1 MNRFPNPIECDEG
14 VTAACF
20 DTSLSHDIATALIK
34 CAGRHC
40 KWHAGDL
47 YCDLTW
53 MSKGIQRLALGER
66 VGVYRYAIGVRDSG
80 VDGPQFTKARVTE
93 NNARDYR
100 ALFIFEAKEV
110 VRHGT
115 KYIHQTLYRVNAAKM
130 KLWLDEHFDECG
142 TQLTSEFHTKED

>member
-1 MNRFPNPIECDEG
+1 MKNLIEVDESK
-14 VTAACF
+14 TSACF
-20 DTSLSHDIATALIK
+20 NTSLSHDIVTILIK

-53 MSKGIQRLALGER
+53 MSQAVQRLALGER
-66 VGVYRYAIGVRDSG
+66 EGVYRYALGIRDSG

-93 NNARDYR
+93 NNSRDYK

-110 VRHGT
+110 ERHGT
-115 KYIHQTLYRVNAAKM
+115 KYIHQTLYRVNVSKM

-142 TQLTSEFHTKED
+142 TQLKEEFHPKEIEA